1 MKDEEALLQKI
12 DELIARHEKDIDEQ
26 LADDDSFLIVK
37 MDTYNQ
43 SILNALK
50 KLRATVK
57 QNKYC

>member
-26 LADDDSFLIVK
+26 LADDDPFLIVK

>member
-26 LADDDSFLIVK
+26 LADDDPFLIVK
-37 MDTYNQ
+37 IDTYNQ